1 MKDVMGIIYT
11 SREELSLREL
21 TSKRSV
27 AALPVAARYRLVDFL
42 SSSMVNSGIRN
53 VGVLMQGNYHSLMD
67 HLKTGKAWD
76 LHTRN
81 NGLFLL
87 PVFGGDGNGAY
98 AGILDA
104 LRANVDYLRRSQ
116 QELVLLCGGNT
127 IFNARFD
134 DMIQKHVDSGA
145 DVTVMYTRYDP
156 LTFDHSSSASTARS
170 FLSVNAD
177 GWVNDIEIN
186 PNAVSYPNMFADVV
200 IIKRTL
206 LMHLADQALSHGQHD
221 LMRDILQGYVR
232 NGMMRVKGYEFKGY
246 CRQISTIKA
255 YYRVNMD
262 LLDPAVRHELFG
274 ANPVYTKTR
283 DEAPARY
290 LPGAQVVNS
299 LVADGCIIEGTVED
313 CVLFRGVRVARG
325 AHIRGSILMQDCDI
339 GEKVE
344 LENTIL
350 DKNVTM
356 LSGKRLIGEK
366 QYPIVVGKN
375 VTL

>member
-42 SSSMVNSGIRN
+42 ISSMVNSGIRN

-127 IFNARFD
+127 FSTPA
-134 DMIQKHVDSGA
+134 
-145 DVTVMYTRYDP
+145 
-156 LTFDHSSSASTARS
+156 LTT
-170 FLSVNAD
+170 
-177 GWVNDIEIN
+177 
-186 PNAVSYPNMFADVV
+186 
-200 IIKRTL
+200 
-206 LMHLADQALSHGQHD
+206 
-221 LMRDILQGYVR
+221 
-232 NGMMRVKGYEFKGY
+232 
-246 CRQISTIKA
+246 
-255 YYRVNMD
+255 
-262 LLDPAVRHELFG
+262 
-274 ANPVYTKTR
+274 
-283 DEAPARY
+283 
-290 LPGAQVVNS
+290 
-299 LVADGCIIEGTVED
+299 
-313 CVLFRGVRVARG
+313 
-325 AHIRGSILMQDCDI
+325 
-339 GEKVE
+339 
-344 LENTIL
+344 
-350 DKNVTM
+350 
-356 LSGKRLIGEK
+356 
-366 QYPIVVGKN
+366 
-375 VTL
+375 